1 MQLTIQV
8 VLELILPRT
17 SMSIKHIAILGGTG
31 FVGRS
36 LCNRLSEEGYKLKI
50 LTRNREYNRDDLI
63 VLPNLELVQ
72 TDIHDLKKLKT
83 HLAGCDAV
91 INLIGILNERG
102 NNGKGFNHIHVELVE
117 KIINVCGEVG
127 IKRLLQMSA
136 LNADAE
142 NGKSHY
148 LRTKGEAEDLLHS
161 RNIGINVTSFQPSII
176 FGKNDNF
183 FNQFANLLKMTPLFF
198 PLACHATKFSPIY
211 VQDVI
216 EMMTRSLKDPESYN
230 KKFQLCGPHIYTL
243 KELVSFT
250 ADTLGLKR
258 KIISLNDVLSRI
270 QATIFD
276 FVPGKPFST
285 DNYLSAKIDSLC
297 ECDDFAR
304 YQIKTSTIESIVP
317 QYLNNISYRSSYIKY
332 RSRTRR

>member
-1 MQLTIQV
+1 
-8 VLELILPRT
+8 
-17 SMSIKHIAILGGTG
+17 
-31 FVGRS
+31 
-36 LCNRLSEEGYKLKI
+36 
-50 LTRNREYNRDDLI
+50 
-63 VLPNLELVQ
+63 
-72 TDIHDLKKLKT
+72 
-83 HLAGCDAV
+83 
-91 INLIGILNERG
+91 
-102 NNGKGFNHIHVELVE
+102 
-117 KIINVCGEVG
+117 
-127 IKRLLQMSA
+127 
-136 LNADAE
+136 
-142 NGKSHY
+142 
-148 LRTKGEAEDLLHS
+148 
-161 RNIGINVTSFQPSII
+161 
-176 FGKNDNF
+176 
-183 FNQFANLLKMTPLFF
+183 
-198 PLACHATKFSPIY
+198 
-211 VQDVI
+211 
-216 EMMTRSLKDPESYN
+216 MMTRSLKDPESYN